1 MIHGIQ
7 GEAETEICHDDFSA
21 TAKNEN
27 SSAGLGT
34 EILPLHSVR
43 CQNDIEPFDRL
54 RANGKRLFSK
64 G

>member
-7 GEAETEICHDDFSA
+7 GEAETGICHDDFSA

-34 EILPLHSVR
+34 EILTLNGVKG
-43 CQNDIEPFDRL
+43 QNDIEPFDRF